1 MTSEGKGFKGQHG
14 KKDFRKNNSGQ
25 TRRPDK
31 SQTRRP
37 DKGPRKIDERKSQ
50 NLNTN
55 AFDALKDYKFDN

>member
-1 MTSEGKGFKGQHG
+1 MKGKDLKGQHG

-37 DKGPRKIDERKSQ
+37 RQRS
-50 NLNTN
+50 
-55 AFDALKDYKFDN
+55 